1 MCYVQGVHTDAPT
14 QLNHMTDAQRA
25 EALAELA
32 TRLAEL
38 TTPAERDCYPFTEL
52 LLDLINDLEG

>member
-1 MCYVQGVHTDAPT
+1 
-14 QLNHMTDAQRA
+14 MTDTQRA

-38 TTPAERDCYPFTEL
+38 MTEDERDAYPALDHLT
-52 LLDLINDLEG
+52 DLISDLEG

>member
-1 MCYVQGVHTDAPT
+1 
-14 QLNHMTDAQRA
+14 MTDSERA

-38 TTPAERDCYPFTEL
+38 TTPAERRTYGDL
-52 LLDLINDLEG
+52 LENLTDLIDDLER